1 MHRRDATLREV
12 LTTLRLAA
20 PQSAEFRHPL
30 ARYSFKALYA
40 DSAKRGQIT
49 PRELGT
55 VYSRDI
61 LGEPGSNEAPALRL
75 LEDYDG
81 EKREITEREKEERT
95 LEELLFYPG
104 DYLCVSVV
112 LPKGAAVAGELSIK
126 GSAASAPGASNGWRS
141 GPSARDG
148 PWGFGASATSPI
160 GRGSGGHWRGGS
172 DAPVGRGRGGGRFG
186 AGGDRGRDFDDR
198 DRNRDRRVPPPRGG
212 RDSPPRRGG
221 YGRDRRS
228 RSRSRSRGRDYS
240 PPRRRDSRY

>member
-1 MHRRDATLREV
+1 M
-12 LTTLRLAA
+12 TTLRLTA
-20 PQSAEFRHPL
+20 PQSSEFKHPL
-30 ARYSFKALYA
+30 AKYSFRALYA

-61 LGEPGSNEAPALRL
+61 LGEPGSLESPALRL
-75 LEDYDG
+75 LEEFDG
-81 EKREITEREKEERT
+81 EKREVSEREKEERT

-112 LPKGAAVAGELSIK
+112 LPKGATTGELAIK
-126 GSAASAPGASNGWRS
+126 GSSAATTGASNGWRS
-141 GPSARDG
+141 GPSAKDG
-148 PWGFGASATSPI
+148 PWGFGTSSNAPV
-160 GRGSGGHWRGGS
+160 GRGSSGHWRGGS
-172 DAPVGRGRGGGRFG
+172 DAPSGRGRGGGRFG
-186 AGGDRGRDFDDR
+186 TGGDRGKDLEDR
-198 DRNRDRRVPPPRGG
+198 DRNRDRRIPPPRSG
-212 RDSPPRRGG
+212 RDSPPRRG